1 VEAQRQADATPI
13 PKLSERAQ
21 AAVATLA
28 TATDEKAQVALWRGM
43 TSDKTIGAELRQF
56 SAAVQRRFG
65 DDTIRAMLRSGGAQV
80 EAASVPRQH
89 QAAFAAVSRTV
100 HTLKEG
106 EYANVRQSSRAA
118 YPAPGARIPART
130 EAVSNS
136 RRRRSVAPSGSS
148 T

>member
-1 VEAQRQADATPI
+1 
-13 PKLSERAQ
+13 
-21 AAVATLA
+21 
-28 TATDEKAQVALWRGM
+28 VALWRGM

-56 SAAVQRRFG
+56 SAAVQQRFG
-65 DDTIRAMLRSGGAQV
+65 DDTVRAMLRSGGTQV

-106 EYANVRQSSRAA
+106 EYANVRQVRSRAA